1 MKGLKTHFIV
11 LLICTFG
18 VCYVNGIQANCSATL
33 FQQCAVGTT
42 ECLARP
48 LSPTAPVDEPN
59 YVCNCTNIEDIGYD
73 CRTRDPG
80 HRAGGFIT
88 CYGDLCRSGTFESQG
103 YPNLYPNQWEA
114 TYLLYV
120 PGASRIDFE
129 FVGEGGFGIEGF
141 KDELYVGTG
150 LLFSDDLIRTVNVS
164 MAVVDGID
172 VRFFDNVTSLE
183 PGRTFPSPFSLETDT
198 AWLYFRTDK
207 NLRFN
212 GWRLQWNAIVD
223 TTPPFIISCPMDIP
237 AMIESGEPDEIEITW
252 SEPFANDIM
261 SPPVTFTQTHFPG
274 QLFPIGDTNVI
285 YRFSDRFGNEAIC
298 SFVVS
303 VTGIDTMA
311 PMVFGCPDDISRTI
325 ELGSPDP
332 QVAWVEPFATDA
344 SGTVELLFRSLGP
357 GSTFAPG
364 VTPVTYIFS
373 DLTDNRGTCSFNI
386 EIITEDTIP
395 PTISGCPADI
405 SETIELGL
413 PGRVISWT
421 EPTASDISG
430 TEMLSSRSDAPGTFF
445 SVDVLHRTITY
456 IFVDAS
462 GNTAICEFMI
472 WFIIVDTTP
481 PTVIDC
487 PTAITNSVQVDLP
500 GTTIQWDPPTFFDA
514 SDNVVVVPS
523 HNPNQFFISGLTTV
537 TYLFTDT
544 TGNSALCSFCV
555 NVIRVDSVP
564 PVISDCPSQQTI
576 TVELGITSAQVVWLQ
591 PSATD
596 NSGTATLQTQ
606 THSPGDS
613 FSLGPTTVR
622 YIFVD
627 PASNPAICEFI
638 VLVQT
643 VDTTPPSI
651 TGCPVQPVVEQV
663 ELGITGTFVTWT
675 PPTAT
680 DLSNPVTI
688 NVNQNPGTFFLVGTM
703 AITYTFTDA
712 ANNQNFCTFDVV
724 VTTMD
729 TTPPSITGCPVQPV
743 VEQVELGMAGAF
755 VTWTPPTATDLSN
768 PVTINVNQNPGT
780 FFLVG
785 TMAITYTFTD
795 AANNQNFC
803 TFDVVVTTID
813 TMAPTIIGC
822 PADSEAFTELGTP
835 GRMVSWIEPTAFDV
849 SGTERLQSR
858 SNDPNSFFTIGS
870 TDVTY
875 SFIDDSGNVAIC
887 QFTVT
892 VTAVD
897 NMGPIISGCPADF
910 EVIIELGQTST
921 TVTWT
926 EPTAT
931 DVSGFAVLSDRS
943 NAPNDEFFLGNN
955 EVRYVFVDNSNNMAV
970 CSFVITISTIDT
982 TPPDVMGCPQSVL
995 ETVELGVTSVP
1006 VFWVEPTVTD
1016 ISGTERLDDRS
1027 HQPGQPFIVGSTTVT
1042 YVFSDASNNIARC
1055 IFNVI
1060 VTTVDTTPPSIT
1072 GCPVQPVV
1080 EQVELGITGTFVTW
1094 TPPTATDM
1102 SNPVTVNVNQNPGT
1116 FFLVG
1121 TMAITYTF
1129 TDAANNQNFCT
1140 FDVVVITTDTTDP
1153 EISGCPVLVM
1163 EIVELGEAGRIV
1175 TWVEPTATD
1184 LSGAVDVS
1192 RTRAPDEF
1200 FIVGDTTVI
1209 YTFTDSSMNTAE
1221 CVFTV
1226 RVTTDDTTPPEILN
1240 CPSDIQEM
1248 IELGAADPTIF
1259 WVEPRAMDLSETR
1272 IVSQSSSPGQT
1283 FPVGSTVVTYIFADT
1298 SDNNAICSFMVTV
1311 ITMDTT
1317 PPTISNCPATQSIS
1331 VELGLTEGNV
1341 IWVEPSATD
1350 LSGTA
1355 DLSVRSHAPGSEF
1368 PLGQTTVMYIFV
1380 DASMNANIC
1389 QFIVI
1394 VNTMDTMSPI
1404 ISDCPG
1410 IITQEIELGLTGTT
1424 IFWTEPTATDLSGVA
1439 IVTMRSNAPNDFF
1452 TTGLTTV
1459 SYTFS
1464 DNAGNTAVCTFMIFI
1479 TTIDTIPPTISGC
1492 PADISETIELGLP
1505 GRVISWI
1512 EPTASDTS
1520 GTAMLSSRSD
1530 APGTFFAVDVL
1541 HRTITYTFVDAS
1553 GNTANCEFMLWFIIE
1568 DTVPPT
1574 ISGCPNDMSA
1584 VIELGTQTAVVG
1596 WTEPTAT
1603 DISGTV
1609 VLTSRSNGPGES
1621 FSIGMTTVV
1630 YLFSDETGN
1639 VASCSFLVTVTTEDT
1654 TPPMIVNC
1662 PSLIE
1667 RQVELGVPGLIIT
1680 WIEPS
1685 ATDISGSAMLVD
1697 RTHAPNDFFPA
1708 EITQVIYTFRDS
1720 SLNEAVC
1727 AFMISITTVDTTP
1740 PECVNLPAFVSES
1753 TELGNPG
1760 RSVTWIEPTCQDISN
1775 VASVTAR
1782 SNLPGSFFLVGDTVV
1797 TYTCTD
1803 GSGNSATCSFP
1814 VQVITIDTVRPL
1826 VLECP
1831 GVDAPSVSA
1840 TIELGITSAIVQF
1853 DEPTAMD
1860 ASNSI
1865 TVVPSCNSGV
1875 RYPVGTTPCTFTF
1888 TDSSGNSD
1896 QCVFTITV
1904 LTEDTTP
1911 PQVFQ
1916 CPPEVREIVELGVTS
1931 TVVRYDE
1938 PFATDNSNAPNLLQ
1952 TQTCQPGGS
1961 YPVGETSCLYL
1972 FVDPDGNSNS
1982 CTFLIIVTT
1991 MDRTPPTISNCP
2003 TAGASTVVELG
2014 LLDGVV
2020 FWSEP
2025 TATDLAGATLL
2036 PRTGRPGDSFPLG
2049 ATPIVYVFTDP
2060 SGNEATCTF
2069 IVTVTTEDTIPPT
2082 ISGCPADISETIE
2095 LGLPGRVISWTE
2107 PTASDIS
2114 GTEMLSSR
2122 SDAPGTF
2129 FAVDVL
2135 HRTITYIFVD
2145 ASGNTAICEFMLW
2158 FIIED
2163 TTPPVIMCSSD
2174 VTVTVEV
2181 TVPSQGGAAAS
2192 FSAAT
2197 ATDLSG
2203 TATTLCDAVS
2213 GNFFVI
2219 GNTVVTCTAADQS
2232 GNEAMCTF
2240 NVNVI
2245 EVDTTDP
2252 VVTCQEDVSVIVIE
2266 GASGAFVDFAG
2277 AALISDNSGSAS
2289 IISISPQ
2296 SGSFFE
2302 VGSRSVVVIVADAA
2316 GNDAN
2321 CVFQVIVSEGNPC
2334 DPDPC
2339 QNGGFCVIDSINQFQ
2354 CVCPDCF
2361 SGTVCE
2367 IEANACDVSTCQNG
2381 AACVEVEG
2389 SCTLFTC
2396 ECSPCFFGEFCQN
2409 FQDACQNND
2418 CQNGGNCMPDTS
2430 CTSYTCTCP
2439 SCFEGPFCEQTV
2451 NPCELA
2457 TCLNGA
2463 QCLPDTQEDCSGY
2476 ACICTG
2482 CFVGVRCD
2490 LEIDPC
2496 FPNPCQNGALCF
2508 RDAINCFQYTCQC
2521 QGCFNGADCEVA
2533 IPDPC
2538 SFNPCQNGALCTRL
2552 TVTCN
2557 AYRCTCPPGFGGFN
2571 CDMRLSINANPCN
2584 SFPCDNGA
2592 TCVQTSADGY
2602 VCFCTDGYAGINCG
2616 QFAASLPILQ
2626 FACASNPCVNDGFCR
2641 DSFNSLSNN
2650 QIYQPQYS
2658 CICPEGFT
2666 GTNCQLPTVVSPQ
2679 MNMCLQPRCQNGGV
2693 CVNTYDSFSLE
2704 LIYSCQCQIGFVG
2717 QDCEIPAPIP
2727 CLSNPCQNGG
2737 QCRDFNT
2744 YFLCLCIDNFSGRFC
2759 QVAPNTGRPVVIN
2772 CPSEDIIVETDG
2784 GSSTVTW
2791 EEPIG
2796 FGAGGSAQLIY
2807 RSHAPGDVFFA
2818 GETPVT
2824 YLFADPNFQFAE
2836 CMFFVIVRSSNRCLG
2851 LPCMNGGSC
2860 LQTGN
2865 QLCDCSGT
2873 GFGGPRCD
2881 SPLCSPNPCMNG
2893 GFCQVVADSFT
2904 CFCLSPYSGTFC
2916 EMRDDGC
2923 SPNPCQN
2930 GGTCTPLVNNDF
2942 RCTCQ
2947 AGFGGD
2953 SCELGV
2959 DPIVEVLLSELPN
2972 GIFQLDGFP
2981 EPYADNLDMRYIV
2994 RSNNPNVVL
3003 QMTILVLDLRTG
3015 DILQIGSGSVI
3026 GNNVLGTFNGNTVPP
3041 AQALTSTSN
3050 SAWCRFT
3057 SNSDGLSG
3065 TGFIF
3070 RIVEVPGNA
3079 CLPNPCQNG
3088 GTCSVVNGSPFCI
3101 CPPGLP
3107 QPTCSVVL
3115 SDLPGGILGLQSFPG
3130 LYQDGLSLFWI
3141 LQDDNPD
3148 AFYELVLVDLDL
3160 GAGDVLEFGSGSD
3173 IGVNV
3178 LETFNGLTINNVPLG
3193 NRVFSTSSNAAWITF
3208 NSNFDGLRGTGFQL
3222 QIIRRVLLVV
3232 DGGQFALD
3240 SYPDP
3245 YPDNSNIG
3253 WIFLDMNTDVRYD
3266 IVVVDLDLGDGD
3278 LLSFGSGT
3286 VIGENV
3292 LFSFNAMSI
3301 EDLVSVVNVFTTESN
3316 GGWITFQSDDDGVTG
3331 RGFLLTLVQRTV
3343 INGDIT
3349 PPVITGCDQ
3358 NFEFFSFPPTIDS
3371 FAFFWEE
3378 PTATDNDGEP
3388 PVVSRSLVPGTAIG
3402 FGVPQYVH
3410 YNFTDTSGNI
3420 AFCWFRILFDS
3431 EPPFLCRPEN
3441 NQCAPDEICDRDPD
3455 TNLAACIPLVGR
3467 KRRDVSFNQFIP
3479 NGDIDCQCQNGGSCA
3494 SMNTGQ
3500 EFCLCTENFEGATC
3514 EVPRTKTDGSEYTTY
3529 VSLTSLTVVSLLVV
3543 ITIFLAALTCMVFK
3557 QLSWRPTPISHQKL
3571 IS

>member
-1 MKGLKTHFIV
+1 MDLFTANQYPLLPSHSKYAHFV
-11 LLICTFG
+11 
-18 VCYVNGIQANCSATL
+18 
-33 FQQCAVGTT
+33 
-42 ECLARP
+42 
-48 LSPTAPVDEPN
+48 
-59 YVCNCTNIEDIGYD
+59 
-73 CRTRDPG
+73 
-80 HRAGGFIT
+80 
-88 CYGDLCRSGTFESQG
+88 
-103 YPNLYPNQWEA
+103 
-114 TYLLYV
+114 
-120 PGASRIDFE
+120 
-129 FVGEGGFGIEGF
+129 
-141 KDELYVGTG
+141 
-150 LLFSDDLIRTVNVS
+150 
-164 MAVVDGID
+164 
-172 VRFFDNVTSLE
+172 
-183 PGRTFPSPFSLETDT
+183 
-198 AWLYFRTDK
+198 
-207 NLRFN
+207 
-212 GWRLQWNAIVD
+212 
-223 TTPPFIISCPMDIP
+223 
-237 AMIESGEPDEIEITW
+237 
-252 SEPFANDIM
+252 
-261 SPPVTFTQTHFPG
+261 
-274 QLFPIGDTNVI
+274 
-285 YRFSDRFGNEAIC
+285 
-298 SFVVS
+298 
-303 VTGIDTMA
+303 
-311 PMVFGCPDDISRTI
+311 
-325 ELGSPDP
+325 
-332 QVAWVEPFATDA
+332 
-344 SGTVELLFRSLGP
+344 
-357 GSTFAPG
+357 
-364 VTPVTYIFS
+364 
-373 DLTDNRGTCSFNI
+373 
-386 EIITEDTIP
+386 TEDTTP
-395 PTISGCPADI
+395 PTISGCPANI
-405 SETIELGL
+405 TETIELGQ
-413 PGRVISWT
+413 PGRVISWM

-430 TEMLSSRSDAPGTFF
+430 TAMLFSRSDAPGIFF
-445 SVDVLHRTITY
+445 AVTVVGLHRTITY
-456 IFVDAS
+456 DFRDAS
-462 GNTAICEFMI
+462 GNIAICVFYI
-472 WFIIVDTTP
+472 WIIPVDTTP
-481 PTVIDC
+481 PTVNSC
-487 PTAITNSVQVDLP
+487 PTDVLINVELGETEGRATWTEPSSTDLSGTDQLVSRSRAP
-500 GTTIQWDPPTFFDA
+500 GTLFPLGD
-514 SDNVVVVPS
+514 
-523 HNPNQFFISGLTTV
+523 TTV
-537 TYLFTDT
+537 TYL
-544 TGNSALCSFCV
+544 
-555 NVIRVDSVP
+555 
-564 PVISDCPSQQTI
+564 
-576 TVELGITSAQVVWLQ
+576 
-591 PSATD
+591 
-596 NSGTATLQTQ
+596 
-606 THSPGDS
+606 
-613 FSLGPTTVR
+613 
-622 YIFVD
+622 
-627 PASNPAICEFI
+627 
-638 VLVQT
+638 
-643 VDTTPPSI
+643 
-651 TGCPVQPVVEQV
+651 
-663 ELGITGTFVTWT
+663 
-675 PPTAT
+675 
-680 DLSNPVTI
+680 
-688 NVNQNPGTFFLVGTM
+688 
-703 AITYTFTDA
+703 YT
-712 ANNQNFCTFDVV
+712 
-724 VTTMD
+724 
-729 TTPPSITGCPVQPV
+729 
-743 VEQVELGMAGAF
+743 
-755 VTWTPPTATDLSN
+755 
-768 PVTINVNQNPGT
+768 
-780 FFLVG
+780 
-785 TMAITYTFTD
+785 
-795 AANNQNFC
+795 
-803 TFDVVVTTID
+803 
-813 TMAPTIIGC
+813 
-822 PADSEAFTELGTP
+822 
-835 GRMVSWIEPTAFDV
+835 
-849 SGTERLQSR
+849 
-858 SNDPNSFFTIGS
+858 
-870 TDVTY
+870 
-875 SFIDDSGNVAIC
+875 DDSGNTATCVFC
-887 QFTVT
+887 VT
-892 VTAVD
+892 VGTVD

-910 EVIIELGQTST
+910 EVTIELGQTST

-931 DVSGFAVLSDRS
+931 DISGFAMLSDRS
-943 NAPNDEFFLGNN
+943 NAPNDVFFLGNN
-955 EVRYVFVDNSNNMAV
+955 EVTYVFVDNSNNMAE
-970 CSFVITISTIDT
+970 CSFVITIST
-982 TPPDVMGCPQSVL
+982 
-995 ETVELGVTSVP
+995 
-1006 VFWVEPTVTD
+1006 
-1016 ISGTERLDDRS
+1016 
-1027 HQPGQPFIVGSTTVT
+1027 
-1042 YVFSDASNNIARC
+1042 N
-1055 IFNVI
+1055 
-1060 VTTVDTTPPSIT
+1060 
-1072 GCPVQPVV
+1072 
-1080 EQVELGITGTFVTW
+1080 
-1094 TPPTATDM
+1094 
-1102 SNPVTVNVNQNPGT
+1102 
-1116 FFLVG
+1116 
-1121 TMAITYTF
+1121 
-1129 TDAANNQNFCT
+1129 
-1140 FDVVVITTDTTDP
+1140 
-1153 EISGCPVLVM
+1153 
-1163 EIVELGEAGRIV
+1163 
-1175 TWVEPTATD
+1175 
-1184 LSGAVDVS
+1184 
-1192 RTRAPDEF
+1192 
-1200 FIVGDTTVI
+1200 
-1209 YTFTDSSMNTAE
+1209 
-1221 CVFTV
+1221 
-1226 RVTTDDTTPPEILN
+1226 DTTPPEILN

-1259 WVEPRAMDLSETR
+1259 WVEPRAMDLSATR
-1272 IVSQSSSPGQT
+1272 IVSQSNSPGQT
-1283 FPVGSTVVTYIFADT
+1283 FPVGSTVVTYSFADT
-1298 SDNNAICSFMVTV
+1298 SDNDAICSFTVTV

-1331 VELGLTEGNV
+1331 VELGLTGGNV

-1394 VNTMDTMSPI
+1394 VNTVDTMSPI

-1505 GRVISWI
+1505 GRVISWT
-1512 EPTASDTS
+1512 EPTASDIS

-1530 APGTFFAVDVL
+1530 APGTFFAVDVE
-1541 HRTITYTFVDAS
+1541 HRTITYT
-1553 GNTANCEFMLWFIIE
+1553 
-1568 DTVPPT
+1568 
-1574 ISGCPNDMSA
+1574 
-1584 VIELGTQTAVVG
+1584 
-1596 WTEPTAT
+1596 
-1603 DISGTV
+1603 
-1609 VLTSRSNGPGES
+1609 
-1621 FSIGMTTVV
+1621 
-1630 YLFSDETGN
+1630 
-1639 VASCSFLVTVTTEDT
+1639 
-1654 TPPMIVNC
+1654 
-1662 PSLIE
+1662 
-1667 RQVELGVPGLIIT
+1667 
-1680 WIEPS
+1680 
-1685 ATDISGSAMLVD
+1685 
-1697 RTHAPNDFFPA
+1697 
-1708 EITQVIYTFRDS
+1708 
-1720 SLNEAVC
+1720 
-1727 AFMISITTVDTTP
+1727 
-1740 PECVNLPAFVSES
+1740 
-1753 TELGNPG
+1753 
-1760 RSVTWIEPTCQDISN
+1760 
-1775 VASVTAR
+1775 
-1782 SNLPGSFFLVGDTVV
+1782 
-1797 TYTCTD
+1797 
-1803 GSGNSATCSFP
+1803 
-1814 VQVITIDTVRPL
+1814 
-1826 VLECP
+1826 
-1831 GVDAPSVSA
+1831 
-1840 TIELGITSAIVQF
+1840 
-1853 DEPTAMD
+1853 
-1860 ASNSI
+1860 
-1865 TVVPSCNSGV
+1865 
-1875 RYPVGTTPCTFTF
+1875 
-1888 TDSSGNSD
+1888 
-1896 QCVFTITV
+1896 
-1904 LTEDTTP
+1904 
-1911 PQVFQ
+1911 
-1916 CPPEVREIVELGVTS
+1916 
-1931 TVVRYDE
+1931 
-1938 PFATDNSNAPNLLQ
+1938 
-1952 TQTCQPGGS
+1952 
-1961 YPVGETSCLYL
+1961 
-1972 FVDPDGNSNS
+1972 
-1982 CTFLIIVTT
+1982 
-1991 MDRTPPTISNCP
+1991 
-2003 TAGASTVVELG
+2003 
-2014 LLDGVV
+2014 
-2020 FWSEP
+2020 
-2025 TATDLAGATLL
+2025 
-2036 PRTGRPGDSFPLG
+2036 
-2049 ATPIVYVFTDP
+2049 
-2060 SGNEATCTF
+2060 
-2069 IVTVTTEDTIPPT
+2069 
-2082 ISGCPADISETIE
+2082 
-2095 LGLPGRVISWTE
+2095 
-2107 PTASDIS
+2107 
-2114 GTEMLSSR
+2114 
-2122 SDAPGTF
+2122 
-2129 FAVDVL
+2129 
-2135 HRTITYIFVD
+2135 FVD

-2409 FQDACQNND
+2409 
-2418 CQNGGNCMPDTS
+2418 S
-2430 CTSYTCTCP
+2430 
-2439 SCFEGPFCEQTV
+2439 V

-2881 SPLCSPNPCMNG
+2881 NFGILDVTVSYTLPDLVKLGLVSFDPCIDFGVLDVTVSDVLSNLVSFG
-2893 GFCQVVADSFT
+2893 SCIDFGVLVVTVVADSFT

-3494 SMNTGQ
+3494 SMDTGQ